1 MKKSYAIVLFIF
13 IFSLT
18 STAVNEMGIF
28 EWNTN
33 TDTGITY
40 DDITELDSRVTSSV
54 DVDELESEGD
64 TFGLFA
70 GVQMI
75 INALGV
81 LYKAIKATVII
92 YPTLVYKLGF
102 PPIIGAIF
110 QGVTTVIAALAVAEF
125 LSGRR
130 ATN

>member
-33 TDTGITY
+33 TDTGIT
-40 DDITELDSRVTSSV
+40 DGDITELDSRVSSSV
-54 DVDELESEGD
+54 DVDELESEDD

-75 INALGV
+75 INAIGIL
-81 LYKAIKATVII
+81 IKSIGSTLVI
-92 YPTLVYKLGF
+92 YPTLTNLGF
-102 PPIIGAIF
+102 PAVIAVIF
-110 QGVTTVIAALAVAEF
+110 QGITTVIEGIAVAEF

>member
-1 MKKSYAIVLFIF
+1 MKKSYAIIIFIF

-18 STAVNEMGIF
+18 STAINEMGIF

-33 TDTGITY
+33 TDTGVT
-40 DDITELDSRVTSSV
+40 DSDITELDNTVYGSV
-54 DVDELESEGD
+54 DVDDLESEED

-70 GVQMI
+70 GVQMV
-75 INALGV
+75 INAIGIL
-81 LYKAIKATVII
+81 IKSIGATLVI
-92 YPTLVYKLGF
+92 YPTLTNLGF
-102 PPIIGAIF
+102 PAAIAGIF
-110 QGVTTVIAALAVAEF
+110 QGITTVIEGIAIAEF

>member
-1 MKKSYAIVLFIF
+1 MKTSYAFVLFIF

-18 STAVNEMGIF
+18 STAINDMGIF

-33 TDTGITY
+33 TDTGINQ
-40 DDITELDSRVTSSV
+40 DGITAINNTVYGSV
-54 DVDELESEGD
+54 NVDGVESEED

-70 GVQMI
+70 GVQMV
-75 INALGV
+75 INALGI
-81 LYKAIKATVII
+81 LIKSIGVTLII
-92 YPTLVYKLGF
+92 APTLINIGF
-102 PPIIGAIF
+102 PLSIAAIF
-110 QGVTTVIAALAVAEF
+110 QGVTTIVEGIAISEF

>member
-1 MKKSYAIVLFIF
+1 MKKSYAIIIFIF

-18 STAVNEMGIF
+18 SAAIDEMEIF
-28 EWNTN
+28 TWNTN
-33 TDTGITY
+33 TDTGINQ
-40 DDITELDSRVTSSV
+40 DDITEISNMWADSTSV
-54 DVDELESEGD
+54 DDLESEGD

-75 INALGV
+75 MNALGI
-81 LYKAIKATVII
+81 LLKAIGSTVVI
-92 YPTLVYKLGF
+92 YPTLTNLGF
-102 PPIIGAIF
+102 PPVIAGIF
-110 QGVTTVIAALAVAEF
+110 QGVTTIIELIAGAEF

>member
-1 MKKSYAIVLFIF
+1 MKKSYVIILFIF
-13 IFSLT
+13 TFSLT
-18 STAVNEMGIF
+18 STAIDEMEIF

-33 TDTGITY
+33 TETGITY
-40 DDITELDSRVTSSV
+40 ADITELNNTVSDSVTV
-54 DVDELESEGD
+54 DNLESEDD

-75 INALGV
+75 INAIGV
-81 LYKAIKATVII
+81 FYKAVKGTLII
-92 YPTLVYKLGF
+92 YPTLINLSF
-102 PPIIGAIF
+102 PPAIAGIF
-110 QGVTTVIAALAVAEF
+110 QGITTVIESFAVAEF